1 MTSPDDPLLYAQQ
14 EALVLLSWLVLFLWT
29 PIFAFGAFMR
39 WDEVNQRPLLLLVMT
54 GVPLLGLVLRSTR
67 WGVARRAGMAIVVI
81 MALSIPAIVMNGPRM
96 LSTMAVALVVT
107 LAMFFHHIRSAIVI
121 LGVYLAAAMTG
132 LWFASR
138 GLITPGPSDTALS
151 IPYRVITLAV
161 TFSGLWFSARV
172 LQRTVQIYRDAQ
184 AAAEQRMEALLE
196 AQREAELLQR
206 RELVNT
212 VTTGVT
218 HDLANFVQVMMST
231 AELIEQEPLRAD
243 AQQTVQ
249 DLRRVGNEAALRLR
263 TILSVGRSFPEVE
276 RPTSISELFVRLD
289 LLLRP
294 LLGRHIRLAMDF
306 DASLPLLAIDPGRLE
321 QILLNLALN
330 ARDAMPTG
338 GSLCITAQEARG
350 SATIEITDTGVG
362 IEPALQS
369 RIWEPYYTTKPAD
382 RGTGLG
388 LAMVARI
395 LESAGGHVTVTS
407 TPDVGTTFVVWVPAV
422 ATAAATP
429 PK

>member
-1 MTSPDDPLLYAQQ
+1 
-14 EALVLLSWLVLFLWT
+14 
-29 PIFAFGAFMR
+29 
-39 WDEVNQRPLLLLVMT
+39 
-54 GVPLLGLVLRSTR
+54 
-67 WGVARRAGMAIVVI
+67 
-81 MALSIPAIVMNGPRM
+81 
-96 LSTMAVALVVT
+96 
-107 LAMFFHHIRSAIVI
+107 
-121 LGVYLAAAMTG
+121 MTG